1 MKAFKL
7 SKVTEVRLTV
17 KKRGK
22 ENLRTA
28 DDNDD
33 NTESITHYFCNKLM
47 ISYIPQVKRIDLR
60 NYQYSDVHVAWI
72 SSDYFELLLLPQL
85 LRGENDSKQSDEFQA
100 NVHVTFM
107 QFYFLF
113 L

>member
-1 MKAFKL
+1 MKAIKL

-17 KKRGK
+17 KKKRGK

-47 ISYIPQVKRIDLR
+47 ISYITFHRSR
-60 NYQYSDVHVAWI
+60 
-72 SSDYFELLLLPQL
+72 EL
-85 LRGENDSKQSDEFQA
+85 
-100 NVHVTFM
+100 V
-107 QFYFLF
+107 
-113 L
+113 

>member
-33 NTESITHYFCNKLM
+33 NTESISHYFCNKLM
-47 ISYIPQVKRIDLR
+47 ISYIP
-60 NYQYSDVHVAWI
+60 
-72 SSDYFELLLLPQL
+72 
-85 LRGENDSKQSDEFQA
+85 
-100 NVHVTFM
+100 
-107 QFYFLF
+107 
-113 L
+113 

>member
-1 MKAFKL
+1 MKAIKL
-7 SKVTEVRLTV
+7 SKVTEVRLNSE

-47 ISYIPQVKRIDLR
+47 ISYIP
-60 NYQYSDVHVAWI
+60 
-72 SSDYFELLLLPQL
+72 
-85 LRGENDSKQSDEFQA
+85 
-100 NVHVTFM
+100 
-107 QFYFLF
+107 
-113 L
+113 

>member
-28 DDNDD
+28 VDDNA
-33 NTESITHYFCNKLM
+33 ESI
-47 ISYIPQVKRIDLR
+47 I
-60 NYQYSDVHVAWI
+60 
-72 SSDYFELLLLPQL
+72 
-85 LRGENDSKQSDEFQA
+85 
-100 NVHVTFM
+100 
-107 QFYFLF
+107 
-113 L
+113 